1 MTIVDVAK
9 AAGVSPSTVSRVIN
23 GSTQISAATT
33 ARVQK
38 AMKQVGYIPSLPQ
51 HRRGPRLKPTR
62 GIRSGNIAVL
72 TFGVAPRLEATHFA
86 LNLQGISN
94 ALCEHGLN
102 MIYCHV
108 TDPNSIPPCILGNNE
123 VDGFIFVHGE
133 PTPQIIKKIGR
144 LPAVFL
150 SSHHTQ
156 QGDHIIS
163 GNHEVGHIAANY
175 LIQRGHTRLAF
186 LNGIP
191 AYAANRA
198 RGEGFLFSAFKHG
211 VTDVA
216 MLVGPTDKPES
227 VRAKDLQ
234 ELDGRVSG
242 LVEQLLEL
250 SPRPTGMFVP
260 QDKMTAVVYR
270 ELSAQGVK
278 AGCDITIVSADNE
291 APYLAGL
298 YPRPATID
306 IGIDEQGRKAIDLL
320 LWRMGNQDSTSSPLH
335 VTLKPSLIEQDN
347 ASVQS
352 HGGL

>member
-1 MTIVDVAK
+1 MTIIDVAK

-23 GSTQISAATT
+23 GSKQISPATT

-51 HRRGPRLKPTR
+51 HRRGPRLKSTR

-108 TDPNSIPPCILGNNE
+108 TDPGTIPPCILGNDE

-133 PTPQIIKKIGR
+133 PTPQVLKKIGR
-144 LPAVFL
+144 LPTVFL
-150 SSHHTQ
+150 SSHHAQ
-156 QGDHIIS
+156 QGDQIIS
-163 GNHEVGHIAANY
+163 GNHEVGQIAANY
-175 LIQRGHTRLAF
+175 LLQRGHKRLAF
-186 LNGIP
+186 LNGIT
-191 AYAANRA
+191 AYPANRA

-216 MLVGPTDKPES
+216 MLLGPMDKPES

-234 ELDGRVSG
+234 ELDGRISG

-250 SPRPTGMFVP
+250 SPRPTGLFVP

-270 ELSAQGVK
+270 ELAVHDIK
-278 AGCDITIVSADNE
+278 AGSDITIISADNE

-298 YPRPATID
+298 FPRPATID

-320 LWRMGNQDSTSSPLH
+320 LWRMGNQDSTSTTLH
-335 VTLKPSLIEQDN
+335 VTLTPTLIEQEN
-347 ASVQS
+347 STTRAYQ
-352 HGGL
+352 G